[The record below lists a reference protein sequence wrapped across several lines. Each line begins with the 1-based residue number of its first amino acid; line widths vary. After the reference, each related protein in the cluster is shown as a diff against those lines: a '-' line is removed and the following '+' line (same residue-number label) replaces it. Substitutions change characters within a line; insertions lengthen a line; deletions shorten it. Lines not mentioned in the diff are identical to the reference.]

1 MKKLIAT
8 FCLAIGI
15 AFASDTT
22 VHAAN
27 TALNSPAVSS
37 VQEKSDKPD
46 TIIIVT
52 DNNGVIIEII
62 VIKNM

>member
-15 AFASDTT
+15 AIAPDTA
-22 VHAAN
+22 VYAAN

-37 VQEKSDKPD
+37 VQEKNDKPD
-46 TIIIVT
+46 KVIVVT
-52 DNNGVIIEII
+52 DDNGVIIEII
-62 VIKNM
+62 VIKNK